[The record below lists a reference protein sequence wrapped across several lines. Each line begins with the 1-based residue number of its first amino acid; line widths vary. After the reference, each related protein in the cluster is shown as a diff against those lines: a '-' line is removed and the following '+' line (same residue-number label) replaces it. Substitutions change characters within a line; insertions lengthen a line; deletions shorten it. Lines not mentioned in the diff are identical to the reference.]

1 VVEQLRWKEELHLIC
16 VPNGSELGL
25 GKLHEDAYEFVQ
37 NVVLPPSPPFCSS
50 VVH

>member
-1 VVEQLRWKEELHLIC
+1 VVEQLCWKEELHLIC

-37 NVVLPPSPPFCSS
+37 NVFLPPSPLFRSS
-50 VVH
+50 VLH